1 MGDIFQAKVNKILG
15 DIKDFKMYI
24 NDILVLRKECFTN
37 HIEQL
42 RIIFGRFHA
51 AELKFNYTKYSIGL
65 KEIPYLSYV
74 ITREG
79 INHDPKKVQVVMDPG
94 QPTTT
99 KEAQALTY
107 MFQYFMDM
115 FPRRSHV
122 VATLTEAARNPKG
135 RK

>member
-1 MGDIFQAKVNKILG
+1 MV
-15 DIKDFKMYI
+15 
-24 NDILVLRKECFTN
+24 
-37 HIEQL
+37 
-42 RIIFGRFHA
+42 FGRLC
-51 AELKFNYTKYSIGL
+51 AEGLKCNDPNCSFRL

-107 MFQYFMDM
+107 MFQYYMDM
-115 FPRRSHV
+115 FPRQSHV
-122 VATLTEAARNPKG
+122 VATLKKAARNPKG